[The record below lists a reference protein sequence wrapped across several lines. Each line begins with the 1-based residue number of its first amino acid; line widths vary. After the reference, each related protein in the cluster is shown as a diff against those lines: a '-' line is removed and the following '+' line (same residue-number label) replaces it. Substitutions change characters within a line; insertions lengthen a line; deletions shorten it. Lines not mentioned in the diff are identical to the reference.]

1 MEKKKNQVMNSVQI
15 MTNEEQVEMVNKE
28 VAKEMLRLFKN
39 EISQAI
45 ADLYFQDGE
54 IEVVNGQYK
63 IASWC
68 EEGDWQYVIYYKT
81 EAGEWESWEDCNNYF
96 CYFDICTKETTS
108 LKKITKDWILPF
120 FEEDFKSCAY
130 EYLES
135 KEQED

>member
-1 MEKKKNQVMNSVQI
+1 MESIQIVTHEAFVEQTVQKIVKKMMEI
-15 MTNEEQVEMVNKE
+15 YKE
-28 VAKEMLRLFKN
+28 

-81 EAGEWESWEDCNNYF
+81 EDGEWESWEDCSNYF

-130 EYLES
+130 EYLED
-135 KEQED
+135 KLK